1 MEQYS
6 LKTILLA
13 TDGSEGAEL
22 AATAAIDLSKRMG
35 AKLHAAHAWVPLAH
49 FAHPGLVPERYHPPY
64 EEGARRIL
72 DEQLGRVEQAG
83 APSRRRTWSR
93 EDPPTRY
100 STSPNGSAP
109 IS

>member
-13 TDGSEGAEL
+13 TDGSEGAEF
-22 AATAAIDLSKRMG
+22 AATAAIDLSKKTG
-35 AKLHAAHAWVPLAH
+35 AKPHAAHAWVH
-49 FAHPGLVPERYHPPY
+49 FAHPSLVPERYHPPY